1 MRRAMM
7 AADLADI
14 NVVKQVRLLVQLWES
29 PEWKEIWT
37 QLGMAVR
44 TFQDLQLP
52 LDLSDAELWRTCQE
66 RRIILITGNRN
77 EHDAESLEATIRE
90 HNTPDSLLV
99 FTIADIE
106 KMRKSRNYAK
116 RVEDVKQMQNEK
128 CKVKNAKF
136 KDKNTFTAGGIRR
149 SGKAIF

>member
-1 MRRAMM
+1 MM

-149 SGKAIF
+149 SGKAIFGKS

>member
-1 MRRAMM
+1 M

-149 SGKAIF
+149 SGKAIFGKS

>member
-1 MRRAMM
+1 M

-44 TFQDLQLP
+44 TFQDLQVP

-149 SGKAIF
+149 SGKAIFGKS